1 MTDHTQHMKRAMEL
15 ARFQHGRTGTNPSV
29 GCVILNRDGRVI
41 SEAATG
47 DGGKLHAEEAALRG
61 LPEGAAMGGTAYVT
75 LEPCRERSAGG
86 ASCSEHLLS
95 AGIGVVC
102 IAVRDPHPNG
112 AGGLARLREA
122 GVKIE
127 LGILGD
133 EAAGFYA
140 EFFSRVTQ
148 NTN

>member
-1 MTDHTQHMKRAMEL
+1 
-15 ARFQHGRTGTNPSV
+15 
-29 GCVILNRDGRVI
+29 
-41 SEAATG
+41 
-47 DGGKLHAEEAALRG
+47 
-61 LPEGAAMGGTAYVT
+61 EGSAMGGTAYVT

-95 AGIGVVC
+95 AGIDAVC

-127 LGILGD
+127 LGVLSD
-133 EAAGFYA
+133 EAERFYA
-140 EFFSRVTQ
+140 DFFTRVTQ
-148 NTN
+148 NSNYF